1 MIEIHGIE
9 KSGFSEQVTFEGWK
23 TAFATP
29 SAEYGEL
36 SRMKRHLETDEVF
49 VLIQGEATLYTLEGE
64 TLLETPLEIGKTYN
78 VKKGTWHHV
87 CLAPN
92 AMGYIVENS
101 NTTKENT
108 EVREIAVKKEH

>member
-1 MIEIHGIE
+1 MIEIRAIE

-23 TAFATP
+23 TAFATH
-29 SAEYGEL
+29 SEEYGEL
-36 SRMKRHLETDEVF
+36 RRMKRHLETDEVF

-87 CLAPN
+87 RLAPD

-101 NTTKENT
+101 NTTKANT
-108 EVREIAVKKEH
+108 EVKEIAKKEL

>member
-1 MIEIHGIE
+1 
-9 KSGFSEQVTFEGWK
+9 SE
-23 TAFATP
+23 A
-29 SAEYGEL
+29 YGEL
-36 SRMKRHLETDEVF
+36 RCMKWHLESDEVF
-49 VLIQGEATLYTLEGE
+49 VLIRGEATLYTLEGE

-87 CLAPN
+87 QLAPN

-108 EVREIAVKKEH
+108 EAREIEKEF